1 MKAPLCSCL
10 PQENVYI
17 FPTIAPLFFH
27 CARLSFSRKLSY
39 FSQVCF
45 KSRAKSRHRHLS
57 TTQLFFLRLTVPPF
71 WMTSPRHLWVLWRT
85 AHSISFFSNKDPHP
99 INKPVNQLKYFP
111 IITFI
116 FSHTFTHTKKLYK
129 NQQQNKSARLR
140 VNFKKNK
147 KQTSTVRR
155 NLIYLPSV
163 LEVGYISNQWNSLFF
178 KFWRHFFFLNLLKMQ
193 IFNYTYYKKERKNV
207 AMKMVQNMTM

>member
-1 MKAPLCSCL
+1 MLTTMKAPLCSCL

-57 TTQLFFLRLTVPPF
+57 TTQLFFLRLTIPPF
-71 WMTSPRHLWVLWRT
+71 SH
-85 AHSISFFSNKDPHP
+85 KDPHP
-99 INKPVNQLKYFP
+99 IKKPVNQLKYFP

-140 VNFKKNK
+140 VNLKKNK

-163 LEVGYISNQWNSLFF
+163 LEVGYISNQ
-178 KFWRHFFFLNLLKMQ
+178 
-193 IFNYTYYKKERKNV
+193 
-207 AMKMVQNMTM
+207 